1 MTTSVTV
8 SWFWF
13 VRLFF
18 VVFFSYWLV
27 DGSFCFHFRSGF
39 SLNKNRFYL
48 TSSSLKMQIFSS
60 QKRLSKE
67 KEEVGGGG
75 GGGSEWAGLSLGPPV
90 RPATNQSPSSPLGPS
105 PFRPPSIPPPLCG
118 GGFYKTKKNRSTIKI
133 KNKLINS
140 AFDRFRMNECNFFL
154 NQYGITIKTALLF
167 VRSNAD
173 RLRLMKIFTQ
183 ESLNFT

>member
-48 TSSSLKMQIFSS
+48 TSSSLKMQIFLRQSDS
-60 QKRLSKE
+60 PKKRRRWEGEGVEVPSGRGFPSDPPSGRRPIRVHRRHSAPPLFDPPPSLHPSAVGASTRQKKTDRLSK
-67 KEEVGGGG
+67 
-75 GGGSEWAGLSLGPPV
+75 S
-90 RPATNQSPSSPLGPS
+90 
-105 PFRPPSIPPPLCG
+105 
-118 GGFYKTKKNRSTIKI
+118 KI
-133 KNKLINS
+133 N
-140 AFDRFRMNECNFFL
+140 
-154 NQYGITIKTALLF
+154 
-167 VRSNAD
+167 
-173 RLRLMKIFTQ
+173 
-183 ESLNFT
+183 